1 MQSPKQRIENLYL
14 NNNNSSGYLRV
25 VRDGTDYVL
34 TVVGSYNDRGRYK
47 IRRFD
52 ENGFLLYEGTFS
64 GTDGI
69 FQTPSNIDPYYD
81 TLFAA
86 PFDPQGIDDTPISG
100 NNPPPQ
106 PPPFSPNLDTI
117 TSDYSTEDGY
127 GKVSIER
134 AIEYLTNTELAEQP
148 PVNNDFQPGTDMYNL
163 DSIGAPEAW
172 AVGLNGDGII
182 VAVLDTGVDVDH
194 IDLANNIWVNSDEI
208 ANNGID
214 DDANGYVDDRK
225 GWDFVN
231 NDSTVED
238 VDGHG
243 THVAGTIAAENN
255 GIGVIGAAFNAK
267 IMPIKILPDTGSGG
281 SYLDLAE
288 GVRYA
293 VDNGAHVINMSLGG
307 GYAPPTVI
315 RDAIKYAN
323 DNGVICVMAAG
334 NEFEDEPLTATSP
347 TAPGSYAS
355 EYGIVVG
362 AIDQNDEMTTFSNR
376 AGEPVDWDLDG
387 TKELLYVTG
396 AGQTIWST
404 TPNDTLNTLNGT
416 SMACPLVAAAVAIML
431 QADPTLDPDEIR
443 VLLANTTV

>member
-1 MQSPKQRIENLYL
+1 MQSPKERIETLYL
-14 NNNNSSGYLRV
+14 NNDNSSGYLRV
-25 VRDGTDYVL
+25 VREGSDYLL
-34 TVVGSYNDRGRYK
+34 TVVGSYGDRGKYK
-47 IRRFD
+47 IRKFD
-52 ENGFLLYEGTFS
+52 VNGNLIFTGIYP
-64 GTDGI
+64 GTDGV
-69 FQTPSNIDPYYD
+69 FTPSDDIDSYYD
-81 TLFAA
+81 TLFNA
-86 PFDPQGIDDTPISG
+86 PFSASGIDNTPTSNDIS
-100 NNPPPQ
+100 Q
-106 PPPFSPNLDTI
+106 FQPNLTTI
-117 TSDYSTEDGY
+117 TSDYSTVDGF
-127 GKVSIER
+127 GKVSIEQ
-134 AIEYLTNTELAEQP
+134 AIEYLTDTELADQP
-148 PVNNDFQPGTDMYNL
+148 PVRDIFMPGTDMYNL

-172 AVGLNGDGII
+172 AVGLNGAGII

-194 IDLANNIWVNSDEI
+194 IDLANNIWVNVDEI

-214 DDANGYVDDRK
+214 DDGNGFVDDRK

-307 GYAPPTVI
+307 GYVPPTVI

-334 NEFEDEPLTATSP
+334 NEFDSDPLLATSP
-347 TAPGSYAS
+347 NAPGSYAS

-362 AIDQNDEMTTFSNR
+362 AITETDQMTSFSNR

-387 TKELLYVTG
+387 SKQLLYVTG

-404 TPNDTLNTLNGT
+404 TPNDTISTKNGT

-431 QADPTLDPDEIR
+431 QADPSLNPDEIR